1 MCVSGSQPHHLNVTT
16 SDVQMRVCGTHI
28 HTMYYHRPR
37 QNNRTTLQLCIDVNR
52 ELNFAE
58 LSGHSIKSHGDPTL
72 LSSNSSEIINCSKHV
87 HRQLG
92 LIINNGSIYI
102 RSELILKEWFGW
114 LFNGVVVCE
123 SF

>member
-1 MCVSGSQPHHLNVTT
+1 MYKCVC
-16 SDVQMRVCGTHI
+16 VCVWDTHI

-37 QNNRTTLQLCIDVNR
+37 HNNRTTLQLYCIDANR

-72 LSSNSSEIINCSKHV
+72 LSSNSSEIINSSKHV

-92 LIINNGSIYI
+92 LIINIGSIFI